1 MFCMVCARACAYA
14 REMRRDGACSC
25 VAYARIKALTPH
37 PHTCCGCGAAL
48 FRRAVVV
55 GFKTVLQAKR
65 LRLLLPCAGHVV
77 CGVLSDGSGALRG
90 VASALRRA
98 VPACTR
104 VPPCA
109 ARNTTPMCARARA
122 KRHTHNERTNSA
134 TVILLEQHRQ
144 VRSIQPHL
152 LAQLA
157 RDRHE
162 LLLAAAL
169 ERARVLLRLYAGRRA
184 SGPYVLCLH
193 NPCRA
198 RACVRACVRERAR
211 ARARARLRARCG
223 VCSGP
228 SEGAPGPRCC

>member
-1 MFCMVCARACAYA
+1 MLVCCVRAHKSTYTTPAHLL
-14 REMRRDGACSC
+14 RMRSRSFSQGSRGRFQNGASGKT
-25 VAYARIKALTPH
+25 A
-37 PHTCCGCGAAL
+37 
-48 FRRAVVV
+48 AVVV
-55 GFKTVLQAKR
+55 AVCGAR
-65 LRLLLPCAGHVV
+65 GVV